1 MNYGGLLATQQHLI
15 LESAEELGF
24 SVQKSVYVS
33 TFEGA

>member
-15 LESAEELGF
+15 LEFAEELGF
-24 SVQKSVYVS
+24 SAQKSVHVI